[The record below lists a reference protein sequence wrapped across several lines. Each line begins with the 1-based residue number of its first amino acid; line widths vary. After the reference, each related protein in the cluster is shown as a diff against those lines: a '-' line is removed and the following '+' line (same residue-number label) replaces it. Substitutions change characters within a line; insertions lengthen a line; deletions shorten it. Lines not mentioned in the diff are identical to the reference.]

1 MYGAKQTTALRWNN
15 RQGIASLD
23 DTFWKHDHV
32 SRRISFLFPAQ
43 VPKVCIEQHIKTG
56 NWTDLAG
63 ITWLG
68 FHFSSFRNLEIIV
81 LISVSALFGKGQ
93 LSASVMA
100 CLCVLIHC
108 TALAT
113 SLILSTCASGMEGGN
128 ASPMEVG
135 YKLRDKSNSFISL
148 SLFALATVLLS
159 TWLRSS
165 TSIQRSLSI
174 EFHPEEIL

>member
-1 MYGAKQTTALRWNN
+1 MTLFENMIMSQGTAL
-15 RQGIASLD
+15 
-23 DTFWKHDHV
+23 
-32 SRRISFLFPAQ
+32 
-43 VPKVCIEQHIKTG
+43 PKVCIEQHIKAG

-63 ITWLG
+63 ITRLG
-68 FHFSSFRNLEIIV
+68 FRFSSFMNLEILV

-100 CLCVLIHC
+100 CLCVLIHS

-113 SLILSTCASGMEGGN
+113 SLILCTCASGMEAGN
-128 ASPMEVG
+128 VSPMEVG

-148 SLFALATVLLS
+148 SLSRFALATLLLP
-159 TWLRSS
+159 TWLRASP
-165 TSIQRSLSI
+165 SIQKSLSI